1 MSEVSEGAGLLVL
14 GMHRSGTS
22 ALSRLLSLAGADVG
36 TRVLGASAGNEG
48 GHWEDAFAVELHE
61 RLLDSFGARW
71 DDPFPL
77 PAGWMQYDVALQARD
92 LLRAYL
98 AGDRAAH
105 GIWSAKDPRLSLF
118 AELWLAAAADIGM
131 PVASLVM
138 LRHPLEVADSLA
150 VRDGIGRGQALLLW
164 IDHTLSALHAAEQGR
179 SLILDYD
186 MLLRDWRLVGE
197 RITRLHPG
205 LDFEAAAQAIE
216 GTLTPVLRHHAR
228 QDAEGLPP
236 PLANAWH
243 ALQAL
248 AVRGELPHGTA
259 AAMRATIGDLRSL
272 VAPYERI
279 GRAESAAGA
288 MADMPQQMDELR
300 ARMDVQHAGVIDAI
314 SSELRHM
321 QVQAAAASAE
331 LASLHRERDATHALF
346 QSTQL
351 ALDSASAEL
360 ASTQAALEMAAA
372 QLTSTQVALD
382 AANIR
387 LAEVEQARDATAAKL
402 RESTELIG
410 RVLASR
416 SWKLT
421 RPLRALRRLLRTH
434 KGEARDLVQG
444 RDTAPVEPARVE
456 ALGLAPAPPLANRPD
471 VFVWAVIDWNFRT
484 QRPQHLARALSEAG
498 HRVFYISNNFV
509 DAPEPG
515 FSVLPLDASGRLF
528 QIHLHL
534 QGAPQIYAGMPD
546 TAQFAALQGSLA
558 AVLAWGNCDTVVSLV
573 QHPYWTRLAT
583 MVPNPRVVY
592 DCMDHH
598 SGFANNGSTVLEAEA
613 RLVDMADLVIVTSE
627 SLAQDMHGRARAL
640 ALVRNATEY
649 EHFAQRPSKVFADAE
664 GRRIL
669 GYYGAIAEWFDPAL
683 VRAVAKRHPEV
694 LVLLIG
700 ADTAGV
706 GEALA
711 DLPNIRFM
719 GEVRYAELPYWL
731 HAFDVCLLPF
741 KVEPLTLA
749 TNPVKVY
756 EYLSAGKAV
765 VAVDLPEMR
774 QFDGLVRTATSVA
787 GFADAVD
794 EALAEAPG
802 AHRAERQG
810 FAATQTW
817 GHRASML
824 QEVVTGLDEPRVS
837 VVVLTYN
844 NLDLTRRCLESIE
857 RYSDYPA
864 LEVIVVDNASQDGS
878 VDWLRD
884 WSTHTSPAGHVRRL
898 ILNDRNAGFAAGN
911 NVGLRA
917 ATGDILVILNNDTQ
931 VTRGWIRTLR
941 SHFRRDH
948 ALGLIGP
955 VTDNIGNEA
964 RVQVSWSDDADMH
977 VQAGRYTRA
986 RPGGEL
992 RMHTAAFFCVA
1003 MPRAVYE
1010 AVGDLDESFGLGFF
1024 EDDDYCRR
1032 VEAAGYRIA
1041 CAEDVFVHHHLS
1053 ASFNKLGDDERGA
1066 LFQRNRE
1073 RYEAKWGAWVPH
1085 TYRDAEKAS

>member
-1 MSEVSEGAGLLVL
+1 
-14 GMHRSGTS
+14 
-22 ALSRLLSLAGADVG
+22 
-36 TRVLGASAGNEG
+36 
-48 GHWEDAFAVELHE
+48 
-61 RLLDSFGARW
+61 
-71 DDPFPL
+71 
-77 PAGWMQYDVALQARD
+77 
-92 LLRAYL
+92 
-98 AGDRAAH
+98 
-105 GIWSAKDPRLSLF
+105 
-118 AELWLAAAADIGM
+118 
-131 PVASLVM
+131 
-138 LRHPLEVADSLA
+138 
-150 VRDGIGRGQALLLW
+150 
-164 IDHTLSALHAAEQGR
+164 
-179 SLILDYD
+179 
-186 MLLRDWRLVGE
+186 
-197 RITRLHPG
+197 
-205 LDFEAAAQAIE
+205 
-216 GTLTPVLRHHAR
+216 
-228 QDAEGLPP
+228 
-236 PLANAWH
+236 
-243 ALQAL
+243 
-248 AVRGELPHGTA
+248 
-259 AAMRATIGDLRSL
+259 
-272 VAPYERI
+272 
-279 GRAESAAGA
+279 
-288 MADMPQQMDELR
+288 
-300 ARMDVQHAGVIDAI
+300 
-314 SSELRHM
+314 
-321 QVQAAAASAE
+321 
-331 LASLHRERDATHALF
+331 
-346 QSTQL
+346 
-351 ALDSASAEL
+351 
-360 ASTQAALEMAAA
+360 
-372 QLTSTQVALD
+372 
-382 AANIR
+382 
-387 LAEVEQARDATAAKL
+387 
-402 RESTELIG
+402 
-410 RVLASR
+410 
-416 SWKLT
+416 
-421 RPLRALRRLLRTH
+421 
-434 KGEARDLVQG
+434 
-444 RDTAPVEPARVE
+444 
-456 ALGLAPAPPLANRPD
+456 
-471 VFVWAVIDWNFRT
+471 
-484 QRPQHLARALSEAG
+484 
-498 HRVFYISNNFV
+498 
-509 DAPEPG
+509 
-515 FSVLPLDASGRLF
+515 
-528 QIHLHL
+528 
-534 QGAPQIYAGMPD
+534 
-546 TAQFAALQGSLA
+546 
-558 AVLAWGNCDTVVSLV
+558 
-573 QHPYWTRLAT
+573 

-627 SLAQDMHGRARAL
+627 SLAQDMHGRSRAL

-649 EHFAQRPSKVFADAE
+649 EHFAQCPSKVFADAE

-683 VRAVAKRHPEV
+683 VRAVAKRHPEA

-711 DLPNIRFM
+711 DLPNVRFT
-719 GEVRYAELPYWL
+719 GEVRYAELPCWL

-774 QFDGLVRTATSVA
+774 QFGGLVRTATSVA

-802 AHRAERQG
+802 AHRAERQA

-824 QEVVTGLDEPRVS
+824 QEVVAHLDEPRVS

-878 VDWLRD
+878 ADWLRD
-884 WSTHTSPAGHVRRL
+884 WSTDPSPAGHVRRL

-911 NVGLRA
+911 NIGLRA

-948 ALGLIGP
+948 TLGLIGP

-964 RVQVSWSDDADMH
+964 RVEVSWSDDADMH

-1053 ASFNKLGDDERGA
+1053 ASFNKLGDDERSA